1 MRPTFAALMASTL
14 LLTLLAACGSAP
26 KPAMQASA
34 PVGASAT
41 STSAAAQASGAQLG
55 QAQGQRSA
63 TPVGA
68 TTAASGSLGE
78 SVFFAFDDATI
89 TADKAPVIQQ
99 QALWLQG
106 HPQAAMT
113 LQGHTDERGGSEYNL
128 ALGQRRA
135 EAVRKALV
143 ILGAQGER
151 IDTVSFGKERPRAT
165 CHEETCWKEDRRVDA
180 VDKTSAH

>member
-1 MRPTFAALMASTL
+1 MRPSLAALMASTL
-14 LLTLLAACGSAP
+14 LLSLLAACGTAP

-34 PVGASAT
+34 PVGASTA
-41 STSAAAQASGAQLG
+41 SASPAAQASGAQLG
-55 QAQGQRSA
+55 QAQGQSS
-63 TPVGA
+63 TPPV
-68 TTAASGSLGE
+68 AAAAAALGSLND
-78 SVFFAFDDATI
+78 SVFFAFDDATV
-89 TADKAPVIQQ
+89 TADKTPVLQQ

-143 ILGAQGER
+143 LLGAQGER

-180 VDKTSAH
+180 VDKASAH